1 MPVPTPHASTISIG
15 LPSDEQLR
23 AVVGNDHDGSNM
35 LNVLKMMAG
44 TEDMYAP
51 SVGFIKAI
59 FQANGID
66 PKIREVIML
75 RTAKVLNCPYEWQAN
90 VVLATN
96 VGIGAGDIEALASDH
111 AVTDLDPAY
120 VLICAA
126 TDELSL
132 GANVSDTTLSALLD
146 TYGEVVTRKLIL
158 IIGWFN
164 LLSRFLNG
172 CRVPL
177 ETVNKIGQ
185 GTTPLSA

>member
-1 MPVPTPHASTISIG
+1 
-15 LPSDEQLR
+15 
-23 AVVGNDHDGSNM
+23 
-35 LNVLKMMAG
+35 
-44 TEDMYAP
+44 
-51 SVGFIKAI
+51 
-59 FQANGID
+59 
-66 PKIREVIML
+66 
-75 RTAKVLNCPYEWQAN
+75 
-90 VVLATN
+90 
-96 VGIGAGDIEALASDH
+96 
-111 AVTDLDPAY
+111 

-146 TYGEVVTRKLIL
+146 AYGDVVTRKLIL